1 MLPKGGGKPDSV
13 ITRAAGSVEYKE
25 NRTIDIND
33 IHIGTCERYNVI
45 GKGRYYSSY
54 DDADKAIIAA
64 AGNYGNVYD
73 GENNIIWKRFKTS
86 SYMIKGFSLRHHMAI
101 HMRQLHML
109 LKALWE
115 AIRILQG

>member
-1 MLPKGGGKPDSV
+1 VLPKGGGKPDSV

-64 AGNYGNVYD
+64 VITVMFMM
-73 GENNIIWKRFKTS
+73 EKIILSGRD
-86 SYMIKGFSLRHHMAI
+86 LRH
-101 HMRQLHML
+101 LH
-109 LKALWE
+109 
-115 AIRILQG
+115 I